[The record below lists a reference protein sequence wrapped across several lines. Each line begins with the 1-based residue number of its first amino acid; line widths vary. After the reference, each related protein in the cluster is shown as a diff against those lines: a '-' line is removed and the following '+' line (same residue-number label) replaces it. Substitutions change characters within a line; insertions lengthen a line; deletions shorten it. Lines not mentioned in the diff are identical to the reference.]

1 MTLSLLETCD
11 LCHDY
16 QPLRKI
22 YFDGK
27 RFYCCKCRT
36 EAEKNP
42 ETNLLHAKSEDVGT
56 RR

>member
-27 RFYCCKCRT
+27 RFYCRKCRT
-36 EAEKNP
+36 EAEKKP
-42 ETNLLHAKSEDVGT
+42 ETNPLHPKSEDVGT
-56 RR
+56 GR